1 MITSTANDKVKYARS
16 LQRRR
21 RRDSE
26 RQFLVEGLR
35 LIEDAVRAGC
45 VPALLFYQEEQAE
58 VERVQSLLAR
68 LQELGVLCL
77 SANDEVLRSLSETM
91 TPQGIVAVVPHP
103 ELPRPESPDLV
114 LVLDRLRD
122 PGNLGSILRTAAA
135 AGVDEV
141 LMTRGTVDPIN
152 SKALR
157 AGMGAHFRLPISYGL
172 SWRQVQDRLRGLT
185 VWVADAA
192 GERSH
197 DTVDWHLPSALIVG
211 GEAAGPSEQAVV
223 QAHGRLSIP
232 MQSGMESLNA
242 AAATA
247 VILFEAARQRRTQ
260 KRAD

>member
-16 LQRRR
+16 LKRRL

-26 RQFLVEGLR
+26 RRFLVEGLR

-45 VPALLFYQEEQAE
+45 VPALLFFQAEQAE
-58 VERVQSLLAR
+58 GDRWQSLLAR
-68 LQELGVLCL
+68 LQELGVPCL
-77 SANDEVLRSLSETM
+77 SASDEVLHSLSETV

-103 ELPRPESPDLV
+103 QLPRPESPDLV

-122 PGNLGSILRTAAA
+122 PGNLGSALRTAAA

-141 LMTRGTVDPIN
+141 LMTRGTVDPFN

-157 AGMGAHFRLPISYGL
+157 AGMGAHFRLPMTYGL
-172 SWRQVQDRLRGLT
+172 AWRRIRDRLRGLT
-185 VWVADAA
+185 VWVADAGA
-192 GERSH
+192 ERSY
-197 DTVDWHLPSALIVG
+197 DRVDWHLPSALIVG
-211 GEAAGPSEQAVV
+211 GEAAGPSEQAVA
-223 QAHGRLSIP
+223 QASGRLSVP
-232 MQSGMESLNA
+232 MRGGMDSLNA

-247 VILFEAARQRRTQ
+247 VVLFEAARQRRTQ

>member
-26 RQFLVEGLR
+26 GQFLVEGLR

-45 VPALLFYQEEQAE
+45 VPALLFYQEELAE
-58 VERVQSLLAR
+58 AERVQSLLAR
-68 LQELGVLCL
+68 LQELGVLSL
-77 SANDEVLRSLSETM
+77 SANDEVLRSLSAT
-91 TPQGIVAVVPHP
+91 TAPQGIVAVVPHP
-103 ELPRPESPDLV
+103 ELPRPESADLV

-141 LMTRGTVDPIN
+141 LMTRGTVDPVN

-157 AGMGAHFRLPISYGL
+157 AGMGAHFRLPMAYGL
-172 SWRQVQDRLRGLT
+172 GWREIRDRLRGLT
-185 VWVADAA
+185 VWVADAG

-197 DTVDWHLPSALIVG
+197 DTVDWLLPSALIVG
-211 GEAAGPSEQAVV
+211 GEAAGPSEQATA
-223 QAHGRLSIP
+223 QAHGRLRVP
-232 MQSGMESLNA
+232 MQGGMESLNA